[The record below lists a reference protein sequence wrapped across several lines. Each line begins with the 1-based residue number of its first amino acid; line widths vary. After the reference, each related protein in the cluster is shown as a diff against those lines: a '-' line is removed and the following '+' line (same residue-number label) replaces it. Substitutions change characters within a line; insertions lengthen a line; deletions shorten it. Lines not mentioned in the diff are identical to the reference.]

1 VARFHDG
8 REGLLRPVQRLVEQ
22 LEVDAPESLINE
34 TRAYGLVAAAGELLA
49 AGRGF
54 FTGLRR
60 KQNGAESS
68 SSDSGFGR
76 GGSGWERGET
86 TTLSGE

>member
-1 VARFHDG
+1 
-8 REGLLRPVQRLVEQ
+8 LVEQ

-68 SSDSGFGR
+68 SFGR
-76 GGSGWERGET
+76 REARRQRVGKGGNDNTVRRVMGWGLGQEA
-86 TTLSGE
+86 S

>member
-1 VARFHDG
+1 
-8 REGLLRPVQRLVEQ
+8 LVEQ

-68 SSDSGFGR
+68 SFGQWLR
-76 GGSGWERGET
+76 TRRQRVGKGGNDNTVRRVMGWGLGQEA
-86 TTLSGE
+86 S